1 MGVNVFNIVQ
11 MYKGFSFL
19 CTLLYLNQK
28 SFLPLCKLR
37 IVHPFW
43 VKALERIPIGEHLAR
58 TIDQK
63 SSGKTQSRTD
73 T

>member
-1 MGVNVFNIVQ
+1 MSLIWC
-11 MYKGFSFL
+11 K
-19 CTLLYLNQK
+19 CTKDSRSYVHFFILIKK
-28 SFLPLCKLR
+28 SFLPFYKLR

-43 VKALERIPIGEHLAR
+43 VKTLERIPIGEHLAR